1 MSVTI
6 FARLAFMAALAGLI
20 GALPARADMLVLEST
35 VPQYKVGDHLA
46 DNTAMTLP
54 DGQHVKVL
62 LLPANTTKLFEGK
75 GGDVGSLPFGGMRG
89 IKRKPPAPQ

>member
-35 VPQYKVGDHLA
+35 VAQYKVGDHLA
-46 DNTAMTLP
+46 DNTTMALP

-62 LLPANTTKLFEGK
+62 LLPWDPTKVFDGK
-75 GGDVGSLPFGGMRG
+75 GASDVGALPFGGMRG
-89 IKRKPPAPQ
+89 IP